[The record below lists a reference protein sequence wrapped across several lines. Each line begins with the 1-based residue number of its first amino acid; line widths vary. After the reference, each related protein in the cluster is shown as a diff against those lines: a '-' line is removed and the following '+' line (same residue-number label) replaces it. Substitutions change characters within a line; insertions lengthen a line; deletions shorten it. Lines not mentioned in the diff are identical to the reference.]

1 MKLKTGAAA
10 NCVNSKPDLK
20 FIEFVAP
27 FFVCK
32 IFHNLLIIVA
42 GRLRVKWNATT
53 KAITEGAELAE
64 DEAVEVEDEVVA
76 PKITIIT
83 IMSTKQIIM
92 KAIVAEDD
100 RIPTEATLNKVD
112 HLTGKKGR
120 ARR

>member
-1 MKLKTGAAA
+1 
-10 NCVNSKPDLK
+10 
-20 FIEFVAP
+20 
-27 FFVCK
+27 
-32 IFHNLLIIVA
+32 
-42 GRLRVKWNATT
+42 LRIKWNATT
-53 KAITEGAELAE
+53 KAITEGLELAE

-100 RIPTEATLNKVD
+100 RIPTEATLNKID
-112 HLTGKKGR
+112 HLADKKDR

>member
-1 MKLKTGAAA
+1 M
-10 NCVNSKPDLK
+10 
-20 FIEFVAP
+20 
-27 FFVCK
+27 
-32 IFHNLLIIVA
+32 
-42 GRLRVKWNATT
+42 RVKWNATT

-112 HLTGKKGR
+112 HLTDKKGR